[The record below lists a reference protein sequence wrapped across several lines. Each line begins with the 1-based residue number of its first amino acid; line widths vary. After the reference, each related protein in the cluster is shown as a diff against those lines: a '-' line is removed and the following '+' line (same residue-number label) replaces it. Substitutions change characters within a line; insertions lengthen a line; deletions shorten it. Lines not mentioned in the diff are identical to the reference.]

1 MPHDE
6 TGRPGLDRRM
16 SKEEINACPM
26 RQWTGPVQVV
36 RTPKDLVN
44 AVDRLAGHTLL
55 GFDTET
61 RPAYTV
67 GESYLPSL
75 LQLASDEEVFL
86 FQLKPLGLAQPLCD
100 ILADPAIIKAGVS
113 LNDDIRA
120 LNKLSP
126 FTAAGFID
134 LGRMAREAA
143 IKNHGLRGMAAVL
156 LGFRIAK
163 GAQTSNWAREELT
176 PQQIRYAATDA
187 WVGRELYL
195 AMAQGTP

>member
-1 MPHDE
+1 MPH
-6 TGRPGLDRRM
+6 TNNGRPGFDRRM
-16 SKEEINACPM
+16 TKEEINACPM
-26 RQWTGPVQVV
+26 RQWTGPVRVV
-36 RTPKDLVN
+36 RTRDELTTAVN
-44 AVDRLAGHTLL
+44 RLSGHTLL

-75 LQLASDEEVFL
+75 LQLASDEEVFI
-86 FQLKPLGLAQPLCD
+86 FQLHPLGLTQPLCE
-100 ILADPAIIKAGVS
+100 ILADPGIVKAGVS

-126 FTAAGFID
+126 FPAAGFVD
-134 LGRMAREAA
+134 LGQLAKQAA

-163 GAQTSNWAREELT
+163 GAQTSNWAKKVLT

-187 WVGRELYL
+187 WIGRELYL
-195 AMAQGTP
+195 ALNREAP